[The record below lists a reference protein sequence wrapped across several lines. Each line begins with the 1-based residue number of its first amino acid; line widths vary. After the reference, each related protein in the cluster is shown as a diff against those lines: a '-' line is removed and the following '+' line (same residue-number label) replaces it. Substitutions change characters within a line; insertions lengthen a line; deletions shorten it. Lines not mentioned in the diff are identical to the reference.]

1 MTRTIFGTAVGL
13 ILGLVVV
20 LVGFGQM
27 LIVGLFALIGWAVA
41 KVLGRELDLSALS
54 SIGQQRRSTR

>member
-1 MTRTIFGTAVGL
+1 MTRTIVGTSVGL

-27 LIVGLFALIGWAVA
+27 LIVALFALGGWAVA
-41 KVLGRELDLSALS
+41 KALGGELDLGALGS
-54 SIGQQRRSTR
+54 FGQQRRSPR